1 MTEVSTLE
9 PERIVEEA
17 LRNSKRLVEQLRVL
31 LVYQEIVTGK
41 GLEFERLREYVPG
54 DEAKM
59 IDWNSVARTGDLYT
73 KIFKEERMLDVVFIV
88 DLSKSMTI
96 GTTEIT
102 KNEYAS
108 IVATSLA
115 RTALDAG
122 DQVGLIGF
130 SDERKVTLEPS
141 LSDEIPYQF
150 AEALSE
156 EKIYGETAE
165 WSELITSM
173 MSSFDEETF
182 VFVISDF
189 VHETDAM
196 YDFLLQCNN
205 KFRGVFSIMVRDPLD
220 SKLPEG
226 VGKAYISDPETG
238 EIDLVDIDEV
248 RDDYNKKARDKEA
261 RIQRKTESTGGYF
274 FKTHTDQDFVEK
286 FAKFLDQRS
295 KSWK

>member
-9 PERIVEEA
+9 PRRVVEEA
-17 LRNSKRLVEQLRVL
+17 LKNSKRLVEQLRVL
-31 LVYQEIVTGK
+31 LVYKEIVTGK

-59 IDWNSVARTGDLYT
+59 IDWNSLARTGDLYT
-73 KIFKEERMLDVVFIV
+73 KVFKEERMLDVVFVV

-96 GTTEIT
+96 GTTEIV

-122 DQVGLIGF
+122 DEVGLIGF
-130 SDERKVTLEPS
+130 SDERKVTVEPS
-141 LSDEIPYQF
+141 LSDEIPFQF
-150 AEALSE
+150 ARNLSE
-156 EKIYGETAE
+156 ESIYGESANWE
-165 WSELITSM
+165 HLKTSVL
-173 MSSFDEETF
+173 SSFSSDTF

-189 VHETDAM
+189 VNDSEKM
-196 YDFLLQCNN
+196 YDFLMQCND

-220 SKLPEG
+220 SRLPEG

-238 EIDLVDIDEV
+238 EIDLVDVDEI
-248 RDDYNKKARDKEA
+248 RDDYNERARKKEA
-261 RIQRKTESTGGYF
+261 KVQRKIESTGGHF
-274 FKTHTDQDFVEK
+274 FKIHTDEDFVEN
-286 FAKFLDQRS
+286 FAKFLDRRS
-295 KSWK
+295 EQWK

>member
-1 MTEVSTLE
+1 MTGVSTLE
-9 PERIVEEA
+9 PKMVVEEA
-17 LRNSKRLVEQLRVL
+17 LKNSKRLVQQLRIL
-31 LVYQEIVTGK
+31 LVYQQIVTGK

-59 IDWNSVARTGDLYT
+59 IDWNSLARTGDLYT
-73 KIFKEERMLDVVFIV
+73 KIFKEERMLDVVFVV

-96 GTTEIT
+96 GTTEVV

-122 DQVGLIGF
+122 DKVGLIGF
-130 SDERKVTLEPS
+130 SEGRKATIEPS
-141 LSDEIPYQF
+141 LSDEIPFQF
-150 AEALSE
+150 ARTLSDE
-156 EKIYGETAE
+156 DIYGGEADWGSVKE
-165 WSELITSM
+165 SV
-173 MSSFDEETF
+173 MSSFGSDTF

-189 VHETDAM
+189 VNENDQM
-196 YDFLLQCNN
+196 YDFLMQCND

-220 SKLPEG
+220 SHLPEG

-238 EIDLVDIDEV
+238 ELDLVDVDDIRDE
-248 RDDYNKKARDKEA
+248 YNERAAEKEA
-261 RIQRKTESTGGYF
+261 KIQRKIESTGGHF
-274 FKTHTDQDFVEK
+274 FKIHTRDDFVEK